1 MAKREKDK
9 PSAQDPE
16 LLPNREAMSIIDP
29 LPGGLHDL
37 ELPSTVPPPGAETT
51 QDSVGG
57 TTDAAASGS
66 GSELVTDEDR
76 HEQISQTDSAISE
89 T

>member
-1 MAKREKDK
+1 MAKTDEDK
-9 PSAQDPE
+9 LQTPDPE

-37 ELPSTVPPPGAETT
+37 ELPSTAPPPGAETT
-51 QDSVGG
+51 QGSVGG
-57 TTDAAASGS
+57 ATDAAASGS
-66 GSELVTDEDR
+66 GSETVTDEDR
-76 HEQISQTDSAISE
+76 HEQISQSDSAVSE